1 MEIVILVLPLSH
13 IIVIGLIFLL
23 SFVGL
28 WLLSTSEEK
37 TNVINKSIYTK
48 NYIFANFL
56 VYMIWLAIGVVLL
69 FSIAGFIFMIYDFFN
84 KS

>member
-1 MEIVILVLPLSH
+1 MEIVILGLPLSH

-28 WLLSTSEEK
+28 WLLYTPEER
-37 TNVINKSIYTK
+37 TNIK

-56 VYMIWLAIGVVLL
+56 AYMIWLAIGIVLL
-69 FSIAGFIFMIYDFFN
+69 FSISGFILMIDDFFN
-84 KS
+84 KY